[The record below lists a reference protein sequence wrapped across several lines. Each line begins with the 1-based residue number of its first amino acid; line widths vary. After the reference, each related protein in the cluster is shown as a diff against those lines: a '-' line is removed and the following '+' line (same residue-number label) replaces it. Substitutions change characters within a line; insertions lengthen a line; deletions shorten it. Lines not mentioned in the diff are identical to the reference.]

1 VWPAS
6 VQLTHQRAEMWT
18 DYGWTVEGSVQ
29 AWAAVAREVHGL

>member
-1 VWPAS
+1 